1 MDQKLPSRGVQV
13 LYLENSDEVD
23 WLSENVKSGGE
34 ILDLLV
40 LMLSV
45 KKSKTFQHIWNHIS
59 DTEFQYIARSEHLK
73 VDKYYELKVN

>member
-1 MDQKLPSRGVQV
+1 MVDQKLPWRSVQV

-23 WLSENVKSGGE
+23 WLSENVKCGGD

-45 KKSKTFQHIWNHIS
+45 KKSKNFQHIWNHIS
-59 DTEFQYIARSEHLK
+59 DTEF
-73 VDKYYELKVN
+73 